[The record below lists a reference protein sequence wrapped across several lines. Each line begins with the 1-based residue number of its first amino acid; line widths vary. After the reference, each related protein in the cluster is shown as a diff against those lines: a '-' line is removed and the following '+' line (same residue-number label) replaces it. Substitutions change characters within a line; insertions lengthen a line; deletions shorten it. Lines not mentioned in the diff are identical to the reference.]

1 MNPWFAKTSI
11 LLGSIAMVVI
21 RTMYRFRC
29 RNIDVVKSRMGRLE
43 VALMTLA
50 SIGFVVPLLWVASSI
65 LAVAD
70 YSLHLAPFIA
80 GILCL
85 ALGLLFFVRS
95 HAALGTNWSVTL
107 KVQGEHEL
115 VTHGIYRHV
124 RHPMYLALLLYSLG
138 QALVVPN
145 YVAGPSCGV
154 AMAILFVLRV
164 GIEERLMLDHFGK
177 DYEVYMARTKRFIP
191 GIW

>member
-11 LLGSIAMVVI
+11 LLSSIAMVVI
-21 RTMYRFRC
+21 RTMYRLRC
-29 RNIDVVKSRMGRLE
+29 RKNDVVKNRMGRLE
-43 VALMTLA
+43 VALMALA
-50 SIGFVVPLLWVASSI
+50 SIGFVVPLLWVASST
-65 LAVAD
+65 LAIAD

-85 ALGLLFFVRS
+85 VLGLLFFVRS

-107 KVQGEHEL
+107 KVQGGHEL

-154 AMAILFVLRV
+154 AMAILFILRV

-177 DYEVYMARTKRFIP
+177 DYEVYMARTKRFVP

>member
-1 MNPWFAKTSI
+1 MNPWYAKTTI

-21 RTMYRFRC
+21 RTMYRLRC
-29 RNIDVVKSRMGRLE
+29 RNNDVVKNRMGRLE
-43 VALMTLA
+43 IALMVLA
-50 SIGFVVPLLWVASSI
+50 TIGFVVPLLWVASSI
-65 LAVAD
+65 LAIAD
-70 YSLHLAPFIA
+70 YSLHLVPFIA
-80 GILCL
+80 GTFCL
-85 ALGLLFFVRS
+85 ALGLLLFFRS
-95 HAALGTNWSVTL
+95 HATLGTNWSVTL
-107 KVQGEHEL
+107 KVQGGHEL
-115 VTHGIYRHV
+115 ITHGIYSHV

-177 DYEVYMARTKRFIP
+177 DYEVYMARTKCIVP